1 LDSWHALPEVYDDAL
16 DAQIHSWYAE
26 LLRKKPLFPPY
37 GVPYFSPSSAS
48 SCPREL
54 YEKLRKSPKDTQ
66 KQSPHQGRWKRIG
79 TEIGTLIQRDIL
91 FAEKHYAKATG
102 EQPRFTFERN
112 ADGTPMF
119 EGFAKKAHMIT
130 HNGVTFALYGAPDG
144 IMRYVTDDGEII
156 RVGLEIKSKQG
167 SHSKTSDYSMREAE
181 SSHVKQSVVY
191 SEMYG
196 VDFYVVL
203 YVNASKKAW
212 NMTEDDYAKNPDMR
226 AFGIAITNA
235 QRTEIFDG
243 FADILKAVGT
253 ECPPP
258 LDIDKW
264 TFNNFKRTCAMSL
277 TESEL
282 ADIERQVN
290 ALMRS
295 NLPDYKKRQPAEA
308 LADIL
313 RIRVEKES
321 EVIAV

>member
-1 LDSWHALPEVYDDAL
+1 
-16 DAQIHSWYAE
+16 
-26 LLRKKPLFPPY
+26 
-37 GVPYFSPSSAS
+37 
-48 SCPREL
+48 
-54 YEKLRKSPKDTQ
+54 
-66 KQSPHQGRWKRIG
+66 
-79 TEIGTLIQRDIL
+79 
-91 FAEKHYAKATG
+91 
-102 EQPRFTFERN
+102 
-112 ADGTPMF
+112 MF

-144 IMRYVTDDGEII
+144 IMRYVTEDGEII

-196 VDFYVVL
+196 VDVYIVL
-203 YVNASKKAW
+203 YVNASKKSW
-212 NMTEDDYAKNPDMR
+212 MMTDEDYAKNPDMR

-243 FADILKAVGT
+243 FADILKAADEGVA
-253 ECPPP
+253 PP

-264 TFNNFKRTCAMSL
+264 LFNNFKRACALSLSDDEMS
-277 TESEL
+277 
-282 ADIERQVN
+282 DIERQVS

-313 RIRVEKES
+313 RIRAEKES
-321 EVIAV
+321 EVSV